1 MGLSSGKQKDG
12 LKTGV
17 VILIVL
23 AAMTIVGLIFKM
35 VVQKRLRE
43 EGGRTAAPKNAIKD
57 QSQALQLE
65 ADGQIFRDAVKSSTS
80 QAPQTDDYF
89 FESPD
94 GVLVEA
100 TELPKTNS
108 FESSDSGPHII

>member
-1 MGLSSGKQKDG
+1 LGLSSGKQKDG

-23 AAMTIVGLIFKM
+23 VAMTIVGLMFKM

-43 EGGRTAAPKNAIKD
+43 EGRTAAPKNAIKD

-80 QAPQTDDYF
+80 HAPQTDDYF

-100 TELPKTNS
+100 TELPKTHS